1 MAAVSAAVA
10 AGSVPGTLDS
20 QGQRHIGGPAG
31 VLVTVLAAALPVIT
45 IAVAFT
51 GAFDSVTRRAG
62 HLLFAIPLIF
72 LLYPAYRPRPFL
84 GRGVDLGLALA
95 AAASF
100 AWVIYDRERIMWRL
114 VYVDALSVADAVLG
128 VTAVVVVLEATRRTL
143 GSTLVVLTLA
153 FIAYAFLGP
162 YLPGV
167 LEHKGVTAGL
177 LIEHLYLVPEGVF
190 NQITGI
196 MATYLMVFL
205 TFGTLLRSAG
215 GDRLFMDMAVSM
227 SNRSQGGPAKAAIVA
242 STLMGSVS
250 GSTIAN
256 VVTTGTVTIPLM
268 KRCGYRPHEAAAI
281 ETAASTGGAV
291 TPPVMGAGVFI
302 MAEFTGIPLG
312 TILLYS
318 LLPALLYFGSLYAY
332 VHVKARKAGMAPLE
346 TDGIPSPLT
355 LVARGWHLLVP
366 LGVLV
371 VLLFQNYS
379 PFYASSVCVV
389 ALVVLSYVRPETRLT
404 PRRLVSALEESTRGA
419 LVLSATSASA
429 AIIMG
434 VISLTGL
441 MLKVTSVVVALAGG
455 SLFVGILLIAM
466 VSTIMGMG
474 LPITSTYIIVSALGA
489 SALGELGAPV
499 LVTHLIIFWFAQTAT
514 ITPPVCMTAFVAA
527 AVAGAP
533 AMRTGFEAMRVGK
546 ALYLVP
552 FMFAY
557 SHLLGDSVVR
567 IAFDAV
573 AGLLGLALI
582 PSIVEGFYGGRLA
595 VSGRVMAAAASAA
608 CFISTFSDD
617 LGSTVG
623 WLAVALALVGS
634 LSYLQ
639 RRRQATLATAAS
651 EGVS

>member
-1 MAAVSAAVA
+1 MSAEVA
-10 AGSVPGTLDS
+10 DPSGPGTLDS
-20 QGQRHIGGPAG
+20 HGQRRLSG
-31 VLVTVLAAALPVIT
+31 VLAHLVTVLAVALPVIT

-51 GAFDSVTRRAG
+51 GAFDAVTRRAG
-62 HLLFAIPLIF
+62 HLLFAIPLI
-72 LLYPAYRPRPFL
+72 LLLHPAYRPRPFV

-281 ETAASTGGAV
+281 ETAAGTGGALM
-291 TPPVMGAGVFI
+291 PPVMGAGVFI

-312 TILLYS
+312 SILLYS

-332 VHVKARKAGMAPLE
+332 VHVKARKAGMTPLE
-346 TDGIPSPLT
+346 TDGMPGPLT
-355 LVARGWHLLVP
+355 LLARGWHLLVP

-429 AIIMG
+429 AVIMG

-527 AVAGAP
+527 AIAGAP

-567 IAFDAV
+567 IAFDAA

-582 PSIVEGFYGGRLA
+582 PSIVEGFYGGRLTVA
-595 VSGRVMAAAASAA
+595 GRVMAAAASTA
-608 CFISTFSDD
+608 CFLSIFRDD
-617 LGSTVG
+617 LGSTAG
-623 WLAVALALVGS
+623 WLAAALALVAS

-639 RRRQATLATAAS
+639 RRRHATLATAAG

>member
-1 MAAVSAAVA
+1 MAAVSTAVA
-10 AGSVPGTLDS
+10 EGSVPGTLDS
-20 QGQRHIGGPAG
+20 QGQRHISGPAG

-95 AAASF
+95 AAASL

-346 TDGIPSPLT
+346 TDGIPGPLT

-567 IAFDAV
+567 IAFDAS
-573 AGLLGLALI
+573 AGLLGLMLI
-582 PSIVEGFYGGRLA
+582 PSIVEGFYGGRLT
-595 VSGRVMAAAASAA
+595 VSGRVMAAAGSAA

-639 RRRQATLATAAS
+639 RRRHATLATAAS